1 MPTKK
6 TYKLFIAIFAVLLI
20 LLICK
25 KLNNPNIT
33 RATNLNDT
41 AQSNNQ
47 SIEETLKTDDNESE
61 EINQQPIVDNKNSTP
76 AVEEEIKSE
85 SAEAAQEENT
95 IVPEILNQQKSIEQK
110 TEENNNQTQYYKVI
124 KIIDGDTIAVDIDG
138 NSETIRLIGINTPE
152 TKDPRKPVECFG
164 IEASNKAEEL
174 LAGQLIE
181 LEKDE
186 TQDERDKYGRLLR
199 YVKTKDGLFYDLEI
213 IKQGYGYE
221 YTYNIPYKY
230 QKEFKEAE
238 NYARENKL
246 GLWADGACG
255 MENMDNDVTIQNSA
269 PALQSTECE
278 CSSNKYNC
286 SDFKTHAEAQ
296 AIYDCC
302 GGADSDVHKLSTN
315 ARIILGR
322 CQQLLASTRA
332 IFKFLYNKLDND
344 KDGEACESLP

>member
-6 TYKLFIAIFAVLLI
+6 IYKLLIAIFAVLLI

-25 KLNNPNIT
+25 KLNKPNT
-33 RATNLNDT
+33 TEATNINNT
-41 AQSNNQ
+41 VQSDNQ
-47 SIEETLKTDDNESE
+47 SIEETAKADDNESE
-61 EINQQPIVDNKNSTP
+61 EINQPPIADNKNLTP
-76 AVEEEIKSE
+76 AIEEKIENENTKIT
-85 SAEAAQEENT
+85 QEENAV
-95 IVPEILNQQKSIEQK
+95 VPKILDQQKSIEQK
-110 TEENNNQTQYYKVI
+110 TESDNNQTQYYKVT
-124 KIIDGDTIAVDIDG
+124 KVVDGDTIAVDIDG
-138 NSETIRLIGINTPE
+138 VSETIRLIGINTPE

-164 IEASNKAEEL
+164 VQASKKAEEL
-174 LAGQLIE
+174 LAGQLVE

-221 YTYNIPYKY
+221 YTYNVPYKY

-255 MENMDNDVTIQNSA
+255 MENIDRGGRFSDVAEPAPANDVNVPDSV
-269 PALQSTECE
+269 PEPQSTECE
-278 CSSNKYNC
+278 CSSNKYSC
-286 SDFKTHAEAQ
+286 ADFKTHSEAQ

-302 GGADSDVHKLSTN
+302 GGADSDIHN
-315 ARIILGR
+315 
-322 CQQLLASTRA
+322 
-332 IFKFLYNKLDND
+332 LDND